1 MERYDGKFFQ
11 SRNAMRAN
19 VVTRV
24 LMRCQSKNMKG
35 QENHIESNQI
45 GAAREKEGNVV

>member
-1 MERYDGKFFQ
+1 MMESFCQ